1 MRRTAA
7 FFIVLLSCAV
17 SAGANAA
24 TATEAS
30 PGISSTEANKVTARR
45 VFLEIFNQGKYDVA
59 GEIYAPDFVNHGL
72 TTDANLAQDQAAV
85 HGWRDAA
92 PDLTMTV
99 LNEIAEGDYVTVLW
113 TGTGTNTGT
122 GNGYSATGK
131 RMTMRGITIW
141 RFVNGKIREEWSE
154 FSAPVAAK

>member
-24 TATEAS
+24 PPIGAS
-30 PGISSTEANKVTARR
+30 SGISNAEANKTTARR
-45 VFLEIFNQGKYDVA
+45 VFLEIFNQGQYAVA
-59 GEIYAPDFVNHGL
+59 AEIYAPDFVDHGL
-72 TTDANLAQDQAAV
+72 TTNANLAQDQAAV
-85 HGWRDAA
+85 HGWRNAA
-92 PDLTMTV
+92 PDLVMTV

-113 TGTGTNTGT
+113 TGTGTNTGS

-141 RFVNGKIREEWSE
+141 RFARGKIQEEWSE
-154 FSAPVAAK
+154 FSAPVAGP

>member
-1 MRRTAA
+1 LV
-7 FFIVLLSCAV
+7 ILLVLLSCAV

-24 TATEAS
+24 TPMDAS
-30 PGISSTEANKVTARR
+30 SGISSTDANKIAARR

-92 PDLTMTV
+92 PDLVMTV

-141 RFVNGKIREEWSE
+141 RFVNGKIEEEWSE
-154 FSAPVAAK
+154 FSAPVAAP

>member
-1 MRRTAA
+1 MRQVIAA
-7 FFIVLLSCAV
+7 FFIVLLSCTA
-17 SAGANAA
+17 SANAA
-24 TATEAS
+24 PSTAD
-30 PGISSTEANKVTARR
+30 ANKATARR

-59 GEIYAPDFVNHGL
+59 REIYAPDFVNHGL

-92 PDLTMTV
+92 PDLMMTV

-122 GNGYSATGK
+122 GDGYSATGK
-131 RMTMRGITIW
+131 RMMMRGITIW
-141 RFVNGKIREEWSE
+141 RFANGKIEEEWSE
-154 FSAPVAAK
+154 FSAPVAAR